1 MKIAKKIWGVFTT
14 VLVAAAV
21 IAAVSLV
28 GVRLLG
34 FKVFTVLS
42 GSMEPTYH
50 TGSVIY
56 VKPVDYRELKVGDA
70 ISFMLDEDTV
80 ATHRIIEI
88 VPDEEDPDTLRYRT
102 KGDAN
107 EAEDGGL
114 VHYKNV
120 IGKPVFSVPL
130 LGFFVNYIQHP
141 PGTYIA
147 IAGGAFLI
155 LLLFLPELLG
165 MIFSDEDA
173 EPEPEKK
180 PKEKKQK
187 PAKEQRPPKKHT
199 QPERRPLEKPAAYEE
214 PAEGAAPEQQTIFD
228 LCADNTD
235 TEYVEPCYKEPVP
248 EEPAVAVPAEK
259 PYIEYEEPCYEE
271 PEPEYVL
278 HRATKHEAKAPEK
291 RAAKPKKQ
299 KYVPKH

>member
-187 PAKEQRPPKKHT
+187 PAKEQRPPKPRL
-199 QPERRPLEKPAAYEE
+199 QPERSSRPV
-214 PAEGAAPEQQTIFD
+214 PAEETESEQITIFD
-228 LCADNTD
+228 LSADKQD
-235 TEYVEPCYKEPVP
+235 MEPVD
-248 EEPAVAVPAEK
+248 V
-259 PYIEYEEPCYEE
+259 CYEE
-271 PEPEYVL
+271 PEEAAFSGSADKRYINNAESCYDEPEYVL
-278 HRATKHEAKAPEK
+278 HRAAKREAKAPEK
-291 RAAKPKKQ
+291 RPAKPKKQ